1 MISVVVCTHNR
12 GEMLLRTLDDLSR
25 LSAGPTGLEI
35 LVVDNGST
43 DDTRD
48 RVATRSRA
56 GPHPLRYIRED
67 RLGQSHARN
76 RGIREAAGDWI
87 LFTDDDVMVD
97 PAWAVR
103 LPAELELLG
112 VRAGGG
118 RVVPVWPESLPPWVA
133 TEGPLLERIAFVEYA
148 LPGGPRL
155 LGDDDPSPVGCNMAI
170 HRSLVAAGDPFSVRL
185 GHRGHRLLGGED
197 TEFFA
202 RLRSAG
208 VGLGYVPD
216 ALISHPVEPER
227 LALTYLLRRRYWEGY
242 GSAASGA
249 LAGRRRL
256 FGVPLVIPT
265 DLLRCVGAGA
275 RGALVGDWPAAA
287 HGLGGAFNRLGCLH
301 GLLPRR

>member
-12 GEMLLRTLDDLSR
+12 REMLLRTLDDLSR
-25 LSAGPTGLEI
+25 LSPVLTGLEI

-48 RVATRSRA
+48 RMASVSHC
-56 GPHPLRYIRED
+56 GPYPLKYIRED
-67 RLGQSHARN
+67 CLGQSHARN

-87 LFTDDDVMVD
+87 LFTDDDVVVD
-97 PAWAVR
+97 PAWAIR
-103 LPAELELLG
+103 LPAELEALG

-118 RVVPVWPESLPPWVA
+118 RVVPVWPPSLPRWVT
-133 TEGPLLERIAFVEYA
+133 TEGPLLERIAFVEYS
-148 LPGGPRL
+148 LSGGPRR
-155 LGDDDPSPVGCNMAI
+155 LGDDDPPPVGCNMAI
-170 HRSLVAAGDPFSVRL
+170 HRSLLSASEPFSPDL
-185 GHRGHRLLGGED
+185 GHRGRRLLGGED
-197 TEFFA
+197 REFFA
-202 RLRSAG
+202 RLRAAG

-256 FGVPLVIPT
+256 FGVPLVIPK
-265 DLLRCVGAGA
+265 DLLRCGGECA
-275 RGALVGDWPAAA
+275 RAALVGDWPAAA